1 MTSFLEKIR
10 YRIKTQGLLI
20 FILLSAAI
28 LRFYQFDK
36 APFTHDELSALL
48 RTNFPNFQ
56 ELIAKGVAIDGHPAF
71 VQVFL
76 YYWTKLVGHEEWLV
90 KLPFV
95 FSGIGSVYLCYK
107 IGKRWFNETV
117 GIIVA
122 TIVATSE
129 YTVMYSLIARPYT
142 TGLFFSLLL
151 LYYWGEIVFFRI
163 RAWKY
168 YVGAAIAAALCA
180 YNHHFGMLTATL
192 IGIAGLFL
200 IKKSQLVQYL
210 VFCGAA
216 LLLYLPHLSI
226 LLGQLKIG
234 GVEGW
239 LGKPDRTFFESYVDY
254 LLHFSLVTKIALLIV
269 VGFGIWQLKRNKQV
283 SIKQVLVAG
292 ILFFLVFFI
301 GYFYS
306 IYGTAVLQYSVLIV
320 VFPLLLFF
328 VFGWIKAFSLQ
339 INWIITLLIVASFS
353 FTLIKDRQFYTVFYV
368 PTFKQLVIDASKA
381 IASNPKTAILL
392 FTDEAKTRFYSN
404 EISIPKESVFITIER
419 WDEKRFTQFI
429 EKLSNKY
436 DHVYFGATA
445 SVPPAFHPIIQ
456 QFFPYTKSINNY
468 YAASTVVFTKNK
480 RDAKS
485 EALYAVKNISIKSGD
500 EWGPGLNRE
509 LAKLYLSKTDF
520 IDLNA
525 SIKLADK
532 NQVAGLVNALI
543 AEDSLR
549 YYSAR
554 LSNQFGATDTLVTLI
569 QSLKLSDVA
578 WNKLN
583 KPIFNGYIW
592 NISKAPLKIVRFT
605 IVKRTGNPYIYS
617 LFEPIMTD

>member
-1 MTSFLEKIR
+1 LC
-10 YRIKTQGLLI
+10 
-20 FILLSAAI
+20 AAI
-28 LRFYQFDK
+28 LRFYQFET

-48 RTNFPNFQ
+48 RTNFSNFQ

-71 VQVFL
+71 IQVFL
-76 YYWTKLVGHEEWLV
+76 YYWTKLVGYEEWLV

-95 FSGIGSVYLCYK
+95 ISGLAAVYLCYK
-107 IGKRWFNETV
+107 IGNRWYNETV
-117 GIIVA
+117 GVIVA

-151 LYYWGEIVFFRI
+151 LYYWGEIVFFHT

-210 VFCGAA
+210 VFGGAA

-239 LGKPDRTFFESYVDY
+239 LGKPDHTFFQAYANY
-254 LLHFSLVTKIALLIV
+254 ILHFSWITKVVLIV
-269 VGFGIWQLKRNKQV
+269 VIGLGIVQLKSNQKHPV
-283 SIKQVLVAG
+283 KPTIIAG
-292 ILFFLVFFI
+292 ILFFAVFFI

-328 VFGWIKAFSLQ
+328 VFGWIKACSVKT
-339 INWIITLLIVASFS
+339 NWLISLLIGASFS
-353 FTLIKDRQFYTVFYV
+353 FTLIKERQFYTVFYV
-368 PTFKQLVIDASKA
+368 PTFKQLVVDATKA
-381 IASNPKTAILL
+381 TQTNPKTAVLL

-404 EISIPKESVFITIER
+404 EISIPKQTVFITIER
-419 WDEKRFTQFI
+419 WDENRFARFV
-429 EKLSNKY
+429 KMLSHKY
-436 DHVYFGATA
+436 NQLYFGAT
-445 SVPPAFHPIIQ
+445 SNVPPTFYPIIQ
-456 QFFPYTKSINNY
+456 QFFPYTKSTNNY
-468 YAASTVVFTKNK
+468 YAASSVVFTKNK
-480 RDAKS
+480 HDSKG
-485 EALYAVKNISIKSGD
+485 EVIYAVKNVSMKSGE

-509 LAKLYLSKTDF
+509 LAKLNLAKTDF
-520 IDLNA
+520 IDLYA
-525 SIKLADK
+525 SIQLADK

-554 LSNQFGATDTLVTLI
+554 LSNQFEAKDSVITMI
-569 QSLKLSDVA
+569 QSLKLSDIA
-578 WNKLN
+578 LNKIN

-592 NISKAPLKIVRFT
+592 NISKAPLRIERFT
-605 IVKRTGNPYIYS
+605 IVKRKGNPYIYS
-617 LFEPIMTD
+617 LFEPIIAD

>member
-1 MTSFLEKIR
+1 MNSFIEQLRNRIR
-10 YRIKTQGLLI
+10 TQGLLI
-20 FILLSAAI
+20 FILLCAAI
-28 LRFYQFDK
+28 LRFYQFER

-76 YYWTKLVGHEEWLV
+76 YYWTKLVGYEEWLV

-95 FSGIGSVYLCYK
+95 ISGLAAVYLCYK

-122 TIVATSE
+122 TIVASSE

-142 TGLFFSLLL
+142 SGLFFSLLL
-151 LYYWGEIVFFRI
+151 LYYWGEIVFFQT

-180 YNHHFGMLTATL
+180 YNHHFGMLTATS

-210 VFCGAA
+210 VFCGTA
-216 LLLYLPHLSI
+216 LLLYLPHVSI

-239 LGKPDRTFFESYVDY
+239 LGKPDHTFFQAYANY
-254 LLHFSLVTKIALLIV
+254 ILHFSWITKVVLIV
-269 VGFGIWQLKRNKQV
+269 VIGLGIMQLKSNQKHPV
-283 SIKQVLVAG
+283 KPTLVAG
-292 ILFFLVFFI
+292 ILFFAVFFI

-328 VFGWIKAFSLQ
+328 VFGWIKACSVK
-339 INWIITLLIVASFS
+339 INWLISLLIGASFS

-368 PTFKQLVIDASKA
+368 PTFKQLVVDATKA
-381 IASNPKTAILL
+381 TQTNPKTAVLL
-392 FTDEAKTRFYSN
+392 FTDEAKTRFYSK
-404 EISIPKESVFITIER
+404 EIDIPKQTVFITIER
-419 WDEKRFTQFI
+419 WDEKRFARFV
-429 EKLSNKY
+429 KMLSHKY
-436 DHVYFGATA
+436 DQLYFGATS
-445 SVPPAFHPIIQ
+445 SVPPTFYPIIQ
-456 QFFPYTKSINNY
+456 QFFPYTKSTNNY
-468 YAASTVVFTKNK
+468 YAASSVVFTKNK
-480 RDAKS
+480 HDAKG
-485 EALYAVKNISIKSGD
+485 EVIYAVKNVSMKSGE

-509 LAKLYLSKTDF
+509 LAKLNLAKTDF
-520 IDLNA
+520 IDLYA
-525 SIKLADK
+525 SIHLADK
-532 NQVAGLVNALI
+532 NQVAGLVNALV
-543 AEDSLR
+543 ADDSL
-549 YYSAR
+549 YYYNAS
-554 LSNQFGATDTLVTLI
+554 LPQQFETKDSIITLI
-569 QSLKLSDVA
+569 QSLKLSDIA

-583 KPIFNGYIW
+583 KPNFNGYIW
-592 NISKAPLKIVRFT
+592 NISKAPLRIERFT
-605 IVKRTGNPYIYS
+605 IVKRKGNPYIYS
-617 LFEPIMTD
+617 LFEPIVVD